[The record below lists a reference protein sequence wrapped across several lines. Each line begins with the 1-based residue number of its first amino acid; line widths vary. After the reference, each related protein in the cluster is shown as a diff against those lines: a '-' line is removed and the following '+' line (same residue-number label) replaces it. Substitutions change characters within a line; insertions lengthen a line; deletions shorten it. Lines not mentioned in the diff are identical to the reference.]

1 MALVSAGVEVNV
13 VDQSTYVLGAA
24 STVPLIFIA
33 TGAEKLQ
40 QDGIT
45 PALGTYESGVI
56 RTVSSIRQALE
67 LYGVPKFYE
76 SADGQPH
83 YGDARNEYGLD
94 ALLKYLEIGN
104 RAYVVRANVNTND
117 NYVDIKQLWGRK
129 ISEAGDLLAAL
140 VDDYIDAFNT
150 SEELYPGDADFKKSV
165 TKTELA
171 TLINEA
177 MASTYAISSFASEQ
191 FYADFNSNHTQPQAG
206 YQDVLFATPGGGF
219 IQGSDITELDAD
231 TDYASTIV
239 ITSATGTQAFNI
251 AVKGSEAVSY
261 GALVAKIN
269 SVIGAAGTAQIL
281 AGRIRVTSSLKGETS
296 AVVMAQE
303 GTSTGVA
310 PLFSNLKYFRRFSES
325 VIGRGPT
332 PLVVYDDSYTTIVGT
347 YDGIDGLI
355 EDWNTGSVIIDEFTA
370 NEAEGLLVAAAAD
383 FDNTREFRL
392 DTSLGTNNESRKK
405 KIVEALQAEI
415 NSSENGSRG
424 EGLEYNLTIAP
435 GYFECADELLRLAA
449 SMKSEVFVIGE
460 TPFDKPPS
468 GPNGIANWART
479 PARATSDSIAY
490 YYCHGISS
498 NIDGKDI
505 MTTAGSIAL
514 RVYAFNDANA
524 ELWYAPAGVSRGSC
538 DFLSNIGY
546 VSGALG
552 GPTTFV
558 TEYLDEGQRDEL
570 YEFPKSINPITFIP
584 GRGILVMGQKTT
596 YGKTSALDRVN
607 VSRLV
612 KYMRRQIRKA
622 LFSWLFEPNDE
633 ITRQQVK
640 YAIDNFC
647 MTLVNRRAL
656 YDFATIVNESNNTPQ
671 TIDNNELHVDLA
683 IKTVKVVEF
692 IYATIRLVSTG
703 ANIGTGRQITV
714 GQ

>member
-13 VDQSTYVLGAA
+13 QDDSVYVIGAA

-45 PALGTYESGVI
+45 PALGTYETGVI

-94 ALLKYLEIGN
+94 ALVKYLEVGN

-129 ISEAGDLLAAL
+129 LGEAGDLLSAL
-140 VDDYIDAFNT
+140 VEDYMDAFNT
-150 SEELYPGDADFKKSV
+150 ANEYYPGDDAFKKSV
-165 TKTELA
+165 TKEELE
-171 TLINEA
+171 TLITEA
-177 MASTYAISSFASEQ
+177 MAPVYATSSFASQQ
-191 FYADFNSNHTQPQAG
+191 FFADFNANHTVPQAG
-206 YQDVLFATPGGGF
+206 YQDVLFRTPGGGQ
-219 IQGSDITELDAD
+219 IQATDVTGLDTEEN
-231 TDYASTIV
+231 YSSTII
-239 ITSATGTQAFNI
+239 ITSADGVVPYTVS
-251 AVKGSEAVSY
+251 VKGSAAVTY

-269 SVIGAAGTAQIL
+269 DVIGDAGTASLI
-281 AGRIRVTSSLKGETS
+281 AGRLRVVSSLTGVTSS
-296 AVVMAQE
+296 VVISQDGA
-303 GTSTGVA
+303 STGVA
-310 PLFSNLKYFRRFSES
+310 PLFSNLNYFSNLGTS
-325 VIGRGPT
+325 IVGRGPVA
-332 PLVVYDDSYTTIVGT
+332 LEVYDDSYTTIVGT
-347 YDGIDGLI
+347 YDGLDGI
-355 EDWNTGSVIIDEFTA
+355 IAAWNSGSVILDEFTA

-392 DTSLGTNNESRKK
+392 DTSLGTNDAQRRK

-415 NSSENGSRG
+415 NNSENGSRG

-435 GYFECADELLRLAA
+435 GYFECADELLRLATT
-449 SMKSEVFVIGE
+449 MKNEVFVIGE

-468 GPNGIANWART
+468 GPNGISNWART

-490 YYCHGISS
+490 YFCHGISS

-524 ELWYAPAGVSRGSC
+524 ELWFAPAGVTRGSC
-538 DFLSNIGY
+538 DFLTDIGY

-584 GRGILVMGQKTT
+584 GRGILVLGQKTT
-596 YGKTSALDRVN
+596 YGRTSALDRVN

-612 KYMRRQIRKA
+612 KYMRRQIRKS
-622 LFSWLFEPNDE
+622 LFSWLFEPNDD
-633 ITRQQVK
+633 ITRRQVK

-656 YDFATIVNESNNTPQ
+656 YDFGTIVNESNNTPE

-692 IYATIRLVSTG
+692 IYATIRLVRTG
-703 ANIGTGRQITV
+703 DNIGTGREITV

>member
-1 MALVSAGVEVNV
+1 MALVSPGVEVNV
-13 VDQSTYVLGAA
+13 NDQSVYVIGAA
-24 STVPLIFIA
+24 ATVPLIFIA

-94 ALLKYLEIGN
+94 ALLKYLEVGN

-129 ISEAGDLLAAL
+129 ISESGDLLSAL
-140 VDDYIDAFNT
+140 VEDYIDAYNT
-150 SEELYPGDADFKKSV
+150 SNEYYPGDAEFKKSV
-165 TKTELA
+165 TKAELK
-171 TLINEA
+171 TLLTEA
-177 MASTYAISSFASEQ
+177 MAPTYAISSFASEQ
-191 FYADFNSNHTQPQAG
+191 FYADFNNNHTVPQAG
-206 YQDVLFATPGGGF
+206 YQDVIFQTPGGGF
-219 IQGSDITELDAD
+219 IQATDITGLVAD
-231 TDYASTIV
+231 EEYASSIV
-239 ITSATGTQAFNI
+239 ITSGAGTEVFNI
-251 AVKGSEAVSY
+251 SLKGNDAVTY

-269 SVIGAAGTAQIL
+269 TVIGTAGTASLI
-281 AGRIRVTSSLKGETS
+281 AGRLRVTSSLKGETS

-303 GTSTGVA
+303 GSSTGVA
-310 PLFSNLKYFRRFSES
+310 PLFSNLNYFRRFSES
-325 VIGRGPT
+325 VVGRGPT
-332 PLVVYDDSYTTIVGT
+332 PLIVYDDSYTTIVGE
-347 YDGIDGLI
+347 YSGLDALI
-355 EDWNTGSVIIDEFTA
+355 ADWATGSVVIDEFTA
-370 NEAEGLLVAAAAD
+370 NEAEGLLTAAAAD

-392 DTSLGTNNESRKK
+392 DTSLGTNDAARRK

-415 NSSENGSRG
+415 NSNENGTRG

-435 GYFECADELLRLAA
+435 GYFECADELLRLAT
-449 SMKSEVFVIGE
+449 SMKNEVFVIGE

-514 RVYAFNDANA
+514 RVYAYNDANA
-524 ELWYAPAGVSRGSC
+524 EVWFAPAGVTRGSC
-538 DFLSNIGY
+538 DFLTNIGY

-596 YGKTSALDRVN
+596 YGRTSALDRVN

-622 LFSWLFEPNDE
+622 LFSWLFEPNDD

-692 IYATIRLVSTG
+692 IYATIRLVRTG
-703 ANIGTGRQITV
+703 DNIGTGRQITV